1 MKKKNLSEFWKL
13 SIQLP
18 GLYNW
23 EEAKKACPKG
33 WRSPAKEEWG
43 ELLEN
48 TTYSFDKILKQGV
61 FTFEDGFELRLPA
74 AGCRDY
80 GSGSSNDLASYGYYW
95 SSTLNASGKSP
106 KLAFNSSNAYTG
118 ESSLAYGF
126 SVRCVQ
132 ELSEA
137 NCRANSNLRQFDLL
151 KIAIQL
157 GKYNPNILSM
167 DENELRKYIN
177 LAKMLKDNLW

>member
-1 MKKKNLSEFWKL
+1 MKKKNLSEFWML

-23 EEAKKACPKG
+23 HEAQKACPKG
-33 WRSPAKEEWG
+33 WRLPTEEEWKEMLG
-43 ELLEN
+43 N
-48 TTYSFDKILKQGV
+48 TTHSFDNVLKQGV
-61 FTFEDGFELRLPA
+61 FTFENGFELRLPA
-74 AGCRDY
+74 AGNRLNS
-80 GSGSSNDLASYGYYW
+80 SGSSYNLASYGNYW
-95 SSTLNASGKSP
+95 SSTLTEAGMSPRLNFGSGGANTYDEVLS
-106 KLAFNSSNAYTG
+106 
-118 ESSLAYGF
+118 YGF

-151 KIAIQL
+151 KMAIQL

-167 DENELRKYIN
+167 DENELRKYID
-177 LAKMLKDNLW
+177 LAKMLKNNL

>member
-33 WRSPAKEEWG
+33 WRLPTKGEWG

-48 TTYSFDKILKQGV
+48 TTYSFDNILKQGV

-74 AGCRDY
+74 AGYRLNSN
-80 GSGSSNDLASYGYYW
+80 GNSGGLSTEGNYW
-95 SSTLNASGKSP
+95 SSTLSASGGSP
-106 KLAFNSSNAYTG
+106 RLYFSSSNANMDEYV
-118 ESSLAYGF
+118 LAFGF

-177 LAKMLKDNLW
+177 LAKILKDNL